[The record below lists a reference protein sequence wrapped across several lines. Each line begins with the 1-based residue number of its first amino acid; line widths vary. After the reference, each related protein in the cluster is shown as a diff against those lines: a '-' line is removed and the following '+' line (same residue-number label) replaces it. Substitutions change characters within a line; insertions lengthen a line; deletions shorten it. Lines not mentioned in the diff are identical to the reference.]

1 MVEWGASKGR
11 NMDHV
16 IEYLKSKNIPVNRRN
31 YIDVNWLG
39 QWDHNK
45 PLPAELEAEMPEEL
59 QHPDFKKS

>member
-1 MVEWGASKGR
+1 
-11 NMDHV
+11 MDYV
-16 IEYLKSKNIPVNRRN
+16 IEYMKSKNIPVNRKN